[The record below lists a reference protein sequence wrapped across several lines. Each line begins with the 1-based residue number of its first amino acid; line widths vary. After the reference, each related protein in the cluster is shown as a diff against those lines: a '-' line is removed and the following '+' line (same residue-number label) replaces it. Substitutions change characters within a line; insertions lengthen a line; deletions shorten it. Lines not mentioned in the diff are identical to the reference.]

1 MDLRV
6 ELFVDDLDASIRFYE
21 GALGFRLA
29 RREADYDAAL
39 QAVVSA
45 GHQVVEPPRDQSW
58 GLRDS
63 VSRTPTATTGG
74 SRTREEPHARV
85 LKADMRWR
93 RRCG

>member
-58 GLRDS
+58 GLRDF
-63 VSRTPTATTGG
+63 
-74 SRTREEPHARV
+74 RV
-85 LKADMRWR
+85 ADPDGYYWR
-93 RRCG
+93 ITHP